1 MIKKTLLAI
10 SFTVAIL
17 CSVYIYTYKPHRDI
31 PSEKANYVVTI
42 AGLES
47 EFESNDSLAYA
58 KYQDKTIELTETVSA
73 IDLPSKGIL
82 LGEKVFATFK
92 DGLPKNIVSGKRLKI
107 KGRFLGYDELL
118 GEFKIDQSS
127 VTQ

>member
-1 MIKKTLLAI
+1 MTKKTLLAF
-10 SFTVAIL
+10 SFIVAIV
-17 CSVYIYTYKPHRDI
+17 CWVYFYTYKAHRDI
-31 PSEKANYVVTI
+31 SSEKADYVVTI

-58 KYQDKTIELTETVSA
+58 KYQDKTIELTATISV
-73 IDLPSKGIL
+73 IDLASKGIL

-92 DGLPKNIVSGKRLKI
+92 DDLPKNIVSGKRLTI